1 MVEGAEVVVQWHC
14 RGLGGRQQDPGLGA
28 EGWLS
33 TRSHGFGTHLE
44 FAQEVR
50 DPEGAVWRMYTLGCA
65 CCQDPENE
73 KGLVEEERLRDCPL
87 LGLRRWHRGRQV
99 EWAL

>member
-1 MVEGAEVVVQWHC
+1 M
-14 RGLGGRQQDPGLGA
+14 
-28 EGWLS
+28 
-33 TRSHGFGTHLE
+33 
-44 FAQEVR
+44 
-50 DPEGAVWRMYTLGCA
+50 WRMYTLGCA

-99 EWAL
+99 ERAL